1 MYDRIRGTCSFH
13 DDDEDE
19 IENRMVFARF
29 AVRIRSR
36 TACCFYSVS
45 RVSKT
50 KRLKGVALR
59 LGENVDV
66 RVKNAQIIT

>member
-19 IENRMVFARF
+19 IENRMVFARS

-36 TACCFYSVS
+36 TACCFVS